1 MSSLQNFSQIAA
13 GFFPNCS
20 PVCSWRIL
28 EVKPRTGKPQEMTS

>member
-28 EVKPRTGKPQEMTS
+28 VLGCSVS